1 MKILT
6 LGLGAFGF
14 AMNKLLGENK
24 PDHTFYAFE
33 LNNEITNRVKLDRQ
47 HPYFFPGY
55 KLPDN
60 INIIDDYTDIISDI
74 DLLIIAIP
82 VQFISS
88 SIAGLKDNLKP
99 GVTIL
104 NLAKGIDIKSNKL
117 ISELVDELL
126 VGKDY
131 NYSVLSGGMIAAEV
145 VEGKTL
151 GADLGIKNIEIGNRI
166 KSFLENDHLKVKVQT
181 NILNIE
187 LYGSLK
193 NIMAIMV
200 GYYEGK
206 GEGKSS
212 IGYRLLSFY
221 DEMKEIIKL
230 YGGNDNLDF
239 SYYSLGGDIVATCFG
254 NSRNH
259 YFGQLLGSGKNISLV
274 LEILKSE
281 NKHAEGYETLK
292 AVYDKVK
299 DELGFENIKLLYSLI
314 QQKNI

>member
-14 AMNKLLGENK
+14 AMNKLLGENS
-24 PDHTFYAFE
+24 PNHSFYAFE
-33 LNNEITNRVKLDRQ
+33 LNKEIVDSIQNTRE
-47 HPYFFPGY
+47 HPYFFAGY
-55 KLPDN
+55 KLPEN
-60 INIIDDYTDIISDI
+60 INLVKNYDDLLSEI
-74 DLLIIAIP
+74 DLIIIAIP

-88 SIAGLKDNLKP
+88 SLNSIKDKLKP

-117 ISELVDELL
+117 ISELVDEIM
-126 VGKDY
+126 VGKQY

-145 VEGKTL
+145 IEGKTL
-151 GADLGIKNIEIGNRI
+151 GADLGIKNVEIGNKI
-166 KSFLENDHLKVKVQT
+166 KSFLENDYLKIKVQT

-212 IGYRLLSFY
+212 IGYRLLQFY

-230 YGGNDNLDF
+230 YGGSDDLDF

-259 YFGQLLGSGKNISLV
+259 YLGQLLGSGKKIGLA

-292 AVYDKVK
+292 AVYEKVK
-299 DELGFENIKLLYSLI
+299 NSEGFEHIKFFYGI
-314 QQKNI
+314 MY